1 MSSEVPVDTFRLQA
15 ALLGRVTEDTRQGV
29 FATDTGFRLVL
40 WNRWME
46 IHTGRTAADALG
58 RSLFELYPELERRGM
73 RDYYEGALKGEVT
86 VVSYGLHRFVLALPP
101 TNMDLGASE
110 MAQSGH
116 ISPLLGGDAV
126 IGTVTTIEDVS
137 ERLASESE
145 LRRQIEAQKSA
156 RSTAENALRAK
167 DEFLATL
174 SHEIR
179 TPLNAV
185 LGWSRILMGKE
196 TFDPALLKRALQV
209 IERNASAQTKMIDD
223 MLDMARIV
231 SGKLRLDMQPVD
243 VLGAVMAAVDV
254 IMPAAVAKRINL
266 RTAVDPQV
274 PRVLADQD
282 RLQQIVWNLLSNAL
296 KFTPAGGT
304 VEVHVGLTKTSVR
317 IVVSDTGQGI
327 SPAFLPYVFDRFRQ
341 SDASSTRR
349 HGGLGLGLALVRD
362 LVALHGGTV
371 RADSPGEGQG
381 ATFTIDLPLS
391 ISPEVRASHAD
402 QDVSRGKEPSLA
414 GVHVLLVEDEADAR
428 DLSVTVLEDCGAR
441 VTAVA
446 SSADAVAALSERLH
460 GDVPHVLVSDI
471 AMAGED
477 GYALIRR
484 IRMLEPARGG
494 AIPAIALT
502 GYAASDD
509 VDRAMAAGYQ
519 LHVAKPMDP
528 HALVQAVASL
538 VGREDV
544 TS

>member
-1 MSSEVPVDTFRLQA
+1 
-15 ALLGRVTEDTRQGV
+15 
-29 FATDTGFRLVL
+29 
-40 WNRWME
+40 
-46 IHTGRTAADALG
+46 
-58 RSLFELYPELERRGM
+58 M
-73 RDYYEGALKGEVT
+73 RDYYEGALNGEVT
-86 VVSYGLHRFVLALPP
+86 IVSYGLHRFVLALPP
-101 TNMDLGASE
+101 TNMELGASE

-116 ISPLLGGDAV
+116 ISPMLDEGTV

-185 LGWSRILMGKE
+185 LGWSRILMGRD
-196 TFDPALLKRALQV
+196 TVDPALLKRALQV

-254 IMPAAVAKRINL
+254 IMPAAAAKRINL

-296 KFTPAGGT
+296 KFTPPGGT
-304 VEVHVGLTKTSVR
+304 VEVRLGLTKASAR

-327 SPAFLPYVFDRFRQ
+327 TPEFLPYVFDRFQQ
-341 SDASSTRR
+341 SDATSTRR

-371 RADSPGEGQG
+371 RAESPGEGQG

-391 ISPEVRASHAD
+391 ISPDVRTSHPGPAMPEGNE
-402 QDVSRGKEPSLA
+402 RSLA

-428 DLSVTVLEDCGAR
+428 DLSITVLEQSGAR

-446 SSADAVAALSERLH
+446 SSADAVAALSDRARA
-460 GDVPHVLVSDI
+460 DVPNVLVSDI

-477 GYALIRR
+477 GYELMRR

-494 AIPAIALT
+494 SIPAIALT
-502 GYAASDD
+502 GYASSDD
-509 VDRAMAAGYQ
+509 VNRAMEAGYQ
-519 LHVAKPMDP
+519 LHVAKPMNPD
-528 HALVQAVASL
+528 ALIQAVASL
-538 VGREDV
+538 VCQGDR
-544 TS
+544 TP